1 MERPLCQVKNC
12 ERFALIAYGS
22 KWVCGKCYI
31 KLAEKE
37 KEKKNKEVEEL
48 EI

>member
-1 MERPLCQVKNC
+1 MERPKCQVTNC
-12 ERFALIAYGS
+12 ENNALIAYGS

-37 KEKKNKEVEEL
+37 KEKKNKEVEDL
-48 EI
+48 VV